1 MKKLIPIIEGDGEMK
16 AIPNLLSRILTM
28 KQAYDWGVGRPIQGK
43 SLGHLRKNLSR
54 FLALAE
60 LEGAAATII
69 ILDLDDGCP
78 RHEAASL
85 VQEIKAIG
93 GRVNPVAVV
102 FAHREYEAWLL
113 ASLATIAGQYH
124 IPLDAAFSGEVESLR
139 DVKGWFT
146 RQMCHDGV
154 ARRYKE
160 TIHQVELTR
169 LMDLD
174 RVAVQSRSF
183 RRLLKAVDEVVTAE
197 QESLLGYVTPI
208 MP

>member
-16 AIPNLLSRILTM
+16 AIHNLLNRILNRKGM
-28 KQAYDWGVGRPIQGK
+28 YDWGVGKPIIGK

-54 FLALAE
+54 FLELAE
-60 LEGAAATII
+60 LEGAAATLII
-69 ILDLDDGCP
+69 VDLDDGCP
-78 RHEAASL
+78 KDEAASL
-85 VQEIKAIG
+85 VQEIKALG
-93 GRVNPVAVV
+93 SLVAVV

-160 TIHQVELTR
+160 MIHQVELTR

-174 RVAVQSRSF
+174 RVAAQSRSF
-183 RRLLKAVDEVVTAE
+183 SRLLKAVDEIVAAE
-197 QESLLGYVTPI
+197 QESLLGHITPTI
-208 MP
+208 P